1 MCCVNVML
9 VYSSVE
15 TGGLLFS
22 TVTFLITRTQTTWHT
37 VQLYVYGTRPS
48 SVLYVYGTRPSSV
61 QWQSDLSTQSES
73 LAIQIHGLRKPMI
86 GPSPCTYYNIMV
98 L

>member
-48 SVLYVYGTRPSSV
+48 SV